1 MMMKKFCREII
12 IIIMAVVSHMLIFEI
27 SFLALL
33 SHSKLVLYTILKSL
47 LWQ

>member
-1 MMMKKFCREII
+1 MMVPNMF
-12 IIIMAVVSHMLIFEI
+12 MFEI

-47 LWQ
+47 LCQ